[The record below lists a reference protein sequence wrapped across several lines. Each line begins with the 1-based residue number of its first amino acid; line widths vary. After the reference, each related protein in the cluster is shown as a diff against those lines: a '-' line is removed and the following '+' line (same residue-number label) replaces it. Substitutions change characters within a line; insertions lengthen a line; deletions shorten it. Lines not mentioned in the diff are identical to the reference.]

1 MKLIAPQY
9 YPAFRCTA
17 GACRHSCCFGWE
29 IGIDADTL
37 AFYRTVPGELGKKL
51 AENISLAEDGPCFR
65 LTPDERCPFWGRDG
79 LCGIITALGEDR
91 LCQICAD
98 HPRFRNF
105 FSGRTEIGL
114 GLCCEAAGRLIL
126 GASQPMDLLVLE
138 DGGEE
143 EPLSREEQAFLSL
156 RDRVFSLLQDR
167 AVPLEERV
175 RRMLSVCGGA
185 VPEKSPAEWA
195 ELYRGL
201 ERLDPA
207 WDSVLLGLRGL
218 PSGGRRELCSW
229 DTAWDQLLVYFIYR
243 HLAGALD
250 DGRLSARAAFAAQSL
265 FLIQDLCAVHLR
277 SHGQLVLDDVVEA
290 ARLYSSEVEYSEE
303 NLQALLTI
311 FQKGETL

>member
-1 MKLIAPQY
+1 MKLLVPQY
-9 YPAFRCTA
+9 YSSFRCTA
-17 GACRHSCCFGWE
+17 GACRHSCCVGWE

-51 AENISLAEDGPCFR
+51 TENISLAEDGPCFR
-65 LTPDERCPFWGRDG
+65 LTPDERCPFLGRDG
-79 LCGIITALGEDR
+79 LCGIITALGEDG

-105 FSGRTEIGL
+105 FSGRTELGL

-126 GASQPMDLLVLE
+126 GASQPMKLLVLE
-138 DGGEE
+138 DGGKE

-167 AVPLEERV
+167 TVPLEERV

-185 VPEKSPAEWA
+185 VPEQSPAAWA

-207 WDSVLLGLRGL
+207 WDSALLGLREL
-218 PSGGRRELCSW
+218 PPGGRRELCSW
-229 DTAWDQLLVYFIYR
+229 DTAWEQLLVYFIYR

-250 DGRLSARAAFAAQSL
+250 DGMLSARAAFAAQSL
-265 FLIQDLCAVHLR
+265 FLIRDLCAVRLR
-277 SHGQLVLDDVVEA
+277 NCGQLVLDDVVEA

-303 NLQALLTI
+303 NLQTLLTM